1 MFVESVNIN
10 HLGSWAHLR
19 NALWPRMSAS
29 EHERDIQTTF
39 FGNAQSTAAFV
50 AIGGG
55 ELIGFAEASLRHDY
69 VNGCE
74 TSPVAF
80 LEGIYVA
87 AANRRQGVAK
97 ALCAAVEDWGRNQ
110 GCVEFASDTSLDN
123 DVSQLPHAALGF
135 EETQRVVFFRKR
147 NSWAH
152 FNWIQSTGDALR
164 SLKSCLAQ
172 FCASRDAQF
181 AAPRKQAF
189 AGALYLLSKRRG
201 LVAQLDRAQDS

>member
-1 MFVESVNIN
+1 MIVEPVNSS
-10 HLGSWAHLR
+10 HLGSWARLR
-19 NALWPRMSAS
+19 NALWPRMSTS
-29 EHERDIQTTF
+29 EHERDIQNSF
-39 FGNAQSTAAFV
+39 FHNAKSTAAFV
-50 AIGGG
+50 AIVGE

-97 ALCAAVEDWGRNQ
+97 ALCVAVEEWGRNQ

-123 DVSQLPHAALGF
+123 DVSRLLHAALGF

-147 NSWAH
+147 
-152 FNWIQSTGDALR
+152 IGR
-164 SLKSCLAQ
+164 
-172 FCASRDAQF
+172 
-181 AAPRKQAF
+181 
-189 AGALYLLSKRRG
+189 
-201 LVAQLDRAQDS
+201 